1 MAVRYRNRERRLE
14 RNISRIET
22 ARQSI
27 ARQTETALERELWW
41 RRHGATLE
49 DWRRAIAE
57 RRRRGPSQIP
67 QAAAGRFRQWST
79 VLRWHP
85 RVLRLRIQCWWLTVL
100 LGLRGLRRG
109 PRS

>member
-27 ARQTETALERELWW
+27 AGQTETAIEHELWW

-49 DWRRAIAE
+49 AWRNAMAE
-57 RRRRGPSQIP
+57 RRRRGPSGIP
-67 QAAAGRFRQWST
+67 AASVARFRQWST
-79 VLRWHP
+79 AFRSHP
-85 RVLRLRIQCWWLTVL
+85 RVLRLRLECWWLTVRL
-100 LGLRGLRRG
+100 RVRDLGRG
-109 PRS
+109 PGS